1 MAVYCQNHNTSVN
14 KMGEETQNVL
24 VLKLAVRVV
33 TTTFERVELYRYLHF
48 TYFLVNYSIVYRLN
62 FLICGSDKR
71 R

>member
-1 MAVYCQNHNTSVN
+1 
-14 KMGEETQNVL
+14 MGEETQNVL